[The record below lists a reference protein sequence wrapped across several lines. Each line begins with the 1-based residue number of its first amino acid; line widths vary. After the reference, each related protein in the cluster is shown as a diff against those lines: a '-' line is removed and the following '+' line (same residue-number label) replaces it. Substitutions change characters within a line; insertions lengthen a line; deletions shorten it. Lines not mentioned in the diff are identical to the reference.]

1 VNRVFLD
8 TSVVIRYLAEDDPPR
23 AFAAATLIDSD
34 ATLVVSTGVLLESLH
49 VLRTT
54 HGWANPDVGRAL
66 MELLSKGNVW
76 LSDADAAHV
85 VAGIERTL
93 RKSARRIPDA
103 IVAAAAEHARCDWI
117 ATFDESFES
126 PTLPSRLL

>member
-1 VNRVFLD
+1 MGQPGCR
-8 TSVVIRYLAEDDPPR
+8 TR
-23 AFAAATLIDSD
+23 A
-34 ATLVVSTGVLLESLH
+34 
-49 VLRTT
+49 
-54 HGWANPDVGRAL
+54 HGI
-66 MELLSKGNVW
+66 LLSKGNVW

-103 IVAAAAEHARCDWI
+103 IIAAAAEHARCDWI

-126 PTLPSRLL
+126 PTVPSRLL

>member
-1 VNRVFLD
+1 MNRVFLD